1 MSKNGSVAATVN
13 LHDEVI
19 GKRDSQA
26 GVENPPFTVEAVIQG
41 VSPILFHR
49 WDCAAVEAKAK
60 SKKNSKE
67 KKTDNLE
74 SYVYRCEDGTLGLP
88 GINLHMAMVNAAKSK
103 SDPRSPRKSAADLT
117 KAILLVTPTIASFGK
132 NTWDFEDQ
140 RRVTVQR
147 QGITRVRPAMKEG
160 WTLRFF
166 ITVLDSSYMDEAF
179 LHDLLSSAGRY
190 VGVGDFRPQFGRFN
204 VVEFAR
210 IR

>member
-1 MSKNGSVAATVN
+1 MSKNGSSAAAVN

-19 GKRDSQA
+19 GKSDSKA
-26 GVENPPFTVEAVIQG
+26 GVENPPFTVEAVLKG
-41 VSPILFHR
+41 VAPILFHR
-49 WDCAAVEAKAK
+49 WDCAAVEAKGKA
-60 SKKNSKE
+60 KKNSRE
-67 KKTDNLE
+67 KKSDNLE

-88 GINLHMAMVNAAKSK
+88 GINLHMALVNAAKSK

-117 KAILLVTPTIASFGK
+117 KAILLVTPTIATFGAK
-132 NTWDFEDQ
+132 DWDFEDQ
-140 RRVTVQR
+140 RRVTIQR
-147 QGITRVRPAMKEG
+147 QGITRIRPAMREG
-160 WTLRFF
+160 WTLRFYV
-166 ITVLDSSYMDEAF
+166 TVLDSSYMDEPF